1 MEGVRKRNRTVL
13 MNLRTR
19 TYGFDCIRLDGED
32 GRSEEENQ
40 NSINE
45 LELRVKGQSE
55 ALSDLKLQLEKS
67 EKKYNKEKSALVK

>member
-1 MEGVRKRNRTVL
+1 MRKRNRTVL

-19 TYGFDCIRLDGED
+19 TYGFDCIRLNGED

-45 LELRVKGQSE
+45 LGLM
-55 ALSDLKLQLEKS
+55 DLIVS
-67 EKKYNKEKSALVK
+67 G

>member
-1 MEGVRKRNRTVL
+1 M
-13 MNLRTR
+13 
-19 TYGFDCIRLDGED
+19 DGED